1 MNFASDNTA
10 CAAPEIAAAFARA
23 NAAAAVMPYGNDP
36 LTKSLTAKF
45 SRLFEREVAVFPVA
59 TGTAANVLGLSCV
72 VPSYGGVFC
81 LDSAHIYDDE
91 CGATEMYTGGARLI
105 PLPGRDGKLLA
116 PELGKAL
123 ALNRG
128 TNVHR
133 AKPVA
138 VSITQISEFG
148 EVYSPGEISRLTK
161 LAKRH
166 GLVTH
171 MDGARFATAVA
182 SLGCRPADITWRA
195 GIDILSFG
203 GTKNGCFAAEAV
215 VFFDK
220 AKAASFPHRRMRG
233 GHLLSKMRYV
243 SAQLDAYIYKG
254 LWLDLA
260 RHSNAMM
267 RRLAA
272 GLARIP
278 DIELHHTPRANVVFV
293 NFPVPILRALE
304 KAGFAFY
311 HWGNAHWH
319 SARLVASFN
328 TDPADVDRFVATARA
343 ASSGRKPKRA
353 MNFLPRP

>member
-1 MNFASDNTA
+1 MNFASDNVA
-10 CAAPEIAAAFARA
+10 AAAPEIAAAFARA
-23 NAAAAVMPYGNDP
+23 NAEAAVMPYGNDA

-72 VPSYGGVFC
+72 LPPYGGVFC
-81 LDSAHIYDDE
+81 LDSAHVYDDE
-91 CGATEMYTGGARLI
+91 CGATEMYSGGGRLL
-105 PLPGRDGKLLA
+105 PLPGENGKLLA
-116 PELGKAL
+116 PELARAL
-123 ALNRG
+123 AINRG

-133 AKPVA
+133 MKPVA

-148 EVYSPGEISRLTK
+148 YVYTPGEVSRLSK

-166 GLVTH
+166 GLKVH

-182 SLGCRPADITWRA
+182 ALGCRPADITWRA
-195 GIDILSFG
+195 GVDMLSFG

-220 AKAASFPHRRMRG
+220 ALAASMPHRRMRG
-233 GHLLSKMRYV
+233 GHLLSKMRFV
-243 SAQLDAYIYKG
+243 SAQLDAYLHRN

-267 RRLAA
+267 RRMAA
-272 GLARIP
+272 GLARLP
-278 DIELHHTPRANVVFV
+278 DIDLQHNPRANVVFV
-293 NFPVPILRALE
+293 NMARPIARALE
-304 KAGFAFY
+304 KAGFIFY
-311 HWGNAHWH
+311 KWGNAQWYT
-319 SARLVASFN
+319 ARLVTSFN

-343 ASSGRKPKRA
+343 ASAGRKPKRPMA
-353 MNFLPRP
+353 FLPRP